1 MTTRGSPTVWNY
13 RCVPRGSRQFN
24 TRRSRALLDAAPELS
39 GGVCASRC
47 EEARDRGAEVTGAI
61 ARPPRR
67 RAPARVPVVLCP
79 YAGHHHNRLSVD
91 IPTTAL
97 ALKAGAV
104 DDFVETPFGDDGL
117 LTAIEAAL
125 VNSERDTKVEDA
137 AKSIAT
143 LSRRERQVLDGLVAG
158 QNHKSIAA
166 DLGIS
171 ARTVDVHRNRMLERL
186 GTSRPAVARRQ
197 AALPSLASGLISF
210 RACDRP
216 IDEMADFCRATVAE
230 LAANFTGQQSTIV
243 ATQRA

>member
-1 MTTRGSPTVWNY
+1 MAGGQTIHIVNDDAWFPNSLELSLRAAGFATVQY
-13 RCVPRGSRQFN
+13 E
-24 TRRSRALLDAAPELS
+24 TLRALLDAAPELS
-39 GGVCASRC
+39 GGCALLAVRKP
-47 EEARDRGAEVTGAI
+47 EIEGLRLLERLH
-61 ARPPRR
+61 
-67 RAPARVPVVLCP
+67 VLCVRMP
-79 YAGHHHNRLSVD
+79 VIIIIGSVD

-186 GTSRPAVARRQ
+186 GTSRPAVAIRL
-197 AALPSLASGLISF
+197 AALASLASGFI
-210 RACDRP
+210 P
-216 IDEMADFCRATVAE
+216 Q
-230 LAANFTGQQSTIV
+230 GG
-243 ATQRA
+243 